1 MAEVATQFKERVI
14 RHRQGLIAIDFGE
27 LWRYRELFGYLTW
40 RDIMVRYKQTLIGIA
55 WAILQPLL
63 TILIFTW
70 IFSHALK
77 VTVPGPYAIMAFAGL
92 LPWSFFANAMQAG
105 SQSVVMSAQ
114 MISKI
119 YFPRLIIPTS
129 ATLSGLVDFFISV
142 LMVVGLMFYYDV
154 TFTWRFL
161 TLPIFFLLVFA
172 AALGV
177 SLWLSALNVKYRD
190 IKHVVPF
197 IVRIGIF
204 VCPVMLTSAQMAG
217 SPDKAIH
224 VWWAPAWLSWRLL
237 FYLNPVVGPIDGFR
251 WAILGPQISE
261 QYAIFWPGMLLSALV
276 TLVLL
281 VTGAYY
287 FKAFERSFADVI

>member
-1 MAEVATQFKERVI
+1 MAEAAAQKERI
-14 RHRQGLIAIDFGE
+14 LRPRRGLIAIDFNE

-55 WAILQPLL
+55 WAVVQPLL

-70 IFSHALK
+70 IFRNTFKNEIA
-77 VTVPGPYAIMAFAGL
+77 GPYTIVAFAGL
-92 LPWSFFANAMQAG
+92 LPWSFFSNAMQAG

-119 YFPRLIIPTS
+119 YFPRLIIPAS
-129 ATLSGLVDFFISV
+129 ATLSGLVDFLISI
-142 LMVVGLMFYYDV
+142 LMMFGVMFYYHIHVAAGLPNHID
-154 TFTWRFL
+154 FTWRL
-161 TLPIFFLLVFA
+161 AALPVFFLMAFLSAF
-172 AALGV
+172 GV

-190 IKHVVPF
+190 IKHIVPF

-204 VCPVMLTSAQMAG
+204 VCPVFMTTQQMAG
-217 SPDKAIH
+217 GFWTRVI
-224 VWWAPAWLSWRLL
+224 LS
-237 FYLNPVVGPIDGFR
+237 LNPVVGPIDGFR
-251 WAILGPQISE
+251 WAILGPAVSP
-261 QYAIFWPGMLLSALV
+261 QYAIFWPGMLVSAVV

>member
-1 MAEVATQFKERVI
+1 MAEAAAQKERI
-14 RHRQGLIAIDFGE
+14 LRARHGLIAIDFAE

-40 RDIMVRYKQTLIGIA
+40 RDIMVRYKQTVIGIA
-55 WAILQPLL
+55 WAVVQPLL

-70 IFSHALK
+70 IFSGALNIE
-77 VTVPGPYAIMAFAGL
+77 VPGPYVVVAFAGL

-119 YFPRLIIPTS
+119 YFPRLIIPAS
-129 ATLSGLVDFFISV
+129 ATLSGLVDFLISM
-142 LMVVGLMFYYDV
+142 LMMFGVMIYCHID
-154 TFTWRFL
+154 FTWRLL
-161 TLPIFFLLVFA
+161 TLPIFFLMAFMSA
-172 AALGV
+172 FGV

-190 IKHVVPF
+190 IKHIVPF

-204 VCPVMLTSAQMAG
+204 VCPVMVTTQMM
-217 SPDKAIH
+217 
-224 VWWAPAWLSWRLL
+224 APGYWTRVILS
-237 FYLNPVVGPIDGFR
+237 LNPVVGPIDGFR
-251 WAILGPQISE
+251 WAILGPQVSQ
-261 QYAIFWPGMLLSALV
+261 QYALFWPGMLASTAV
-276 TLVLL
+276 TILLL